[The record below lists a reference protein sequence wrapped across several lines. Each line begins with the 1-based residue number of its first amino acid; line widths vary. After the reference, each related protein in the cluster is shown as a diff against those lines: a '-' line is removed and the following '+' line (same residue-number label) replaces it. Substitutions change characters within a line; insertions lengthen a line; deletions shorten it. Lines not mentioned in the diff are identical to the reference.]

1 LNNALAAKAS
11 VLLRPASRRNRVLM
25 PQLKEAASVDS
36 KVSSREVRWTRL
48 ASPVIPGAY
57 IDRVA

>member
-1 LNNALAAKAS
+1 LAAKAS